1 MNTFTTILF
10 AILFLGVPTYYFT
23 ILFSSYYKQVR
34 KNKDKIKVT
43 LNVSSYTTYL
53 AAIILVIAT
62 LLFGIYSLFNNTYVF
77 LLVPMAL
84 VDILVYFLIKFSS
97 SKFYIFDN
105 FIIIK
110 NFYVEFNEIKNILLK
125 PEKNDNLYELSIST
139 KDFLHTINIKTE
151 DPKGLIKEFKA
162 ILPKNIKIKEVPAK

>member
-110 NFYVEFNEIKNILLK
+110 NFYVEF
-125 PEKNDNLYELSIST
+125 
-139 KDFLHTINIKTE
+139 
-151 DPKGLIKEFKA
+151 
-162 ILPKNIKIKEVPAK
+162 